1 MPVRPPCP
9 GTRPVISH
17 AATGVAMLV
26 TATALL
32 LATPGAA
39 LADPVDEHTGPLAH
53 ALVLAGQGAALTPS
67 PSLSK
72 LLRSP
77 LNPGDTVEAGDRLS
91 LPDPQTEGRFRLGA
105 GTAAA
110 HKDTPPPGVPAGQ
123 ARYRAEATLRAN
135 HAPTAKI
142 TGDLGVTA
150 TDHGQLVYL
159 QNAVTEA
166 SCATPTTL
174 TSTTT
179 ADGLWL
185 RYADGQLRKVNLPT
199 GAEPLTSPNVPTG
212 RSTDGGE
219 IVSDITIRRVTKLSD
234 LVTQTALA
242 SRGVEAVAGW
252 RVDVLDYR
260 APDGKL
266 PTDGTDGTGGGSV
279 PSGNASS
286 GNASSGGNTPGDG
299 KGAPGST
306 PGDGKGA
313 HGGDPADGKGPVLAD
328 HTFVLGAALCTTA
341 KDFTPKPDPTATTTS
356 TPTVPV
362 KIPAGPQANPA
373 DHPGQHPQAS
383 PGATTSTGPDTL
395 PLALLGLAL
404 LTTTGAAVIL
414 RRRATP
420 ALARRQHATSVR
432 RGHED

>member
-1 MPVRPPCP
+1 MSVRPPCP

-17 AATGVAMLV
+17 ATTGVAVLV

-77 LNPGDTVEAGDRLS
+77 LTPGDTVEAGDRLS
-91 LPDPQTEGRFRLGA
+91 LPDPQTESRFRLGA

-142 TGDLGVTA
+142 TGDLGVTT

-159 QNAVTEA
+159 QNAVSEA

-212 RSTDGGE
+212 RSTDAGE
-219 IVSDITIRRVTKLSD
+219 IVSDITIRRVTKLTD
-234 LVTQTALA
+234 LVTQTALT

-260 APDGKL
+260 APDSKTPANGNGTPSGTSSADNKSA
-266 PTDGTDGTGGGSV
+266 PGGTNSTDGQRA
-279 PSGNASS
+279 P
-286 GNASSGGNTPGDG
+286 GGNT
-299 KGAPGST
+299 
-306 PGDGKGA
+306 
-313 HGGDPADGKGPVLAD
+313 PADGKGPVLAD
-328 HTFVLGAALCTTA
+328 NTFVLGAALCTTA
-341 KDFTPKPDPTATTTS
+341 KDFTPKPEPTATTTS

-373 DHPGQHPQAS
+373 DHLDQHPQAT
-383 PGATTSTGPDTL
+383 PGATTGTGPDTL

-404 LTTTGAAVIL
+404 LATTGAAVIL
-414 RRRATP
+414 RRRTTP
-420 ALARRQHATSVR
+420 ALARSQRATSVR

>member
-1 MPVRPPCP
+1 MSVRPPCP

-17 AATGVAMLV
+17 AATGVAVLA

-53 ALVLAGQGAALTPS
+53 ALVLAGQGTALTPS
-67 PSLSK
+67 PALSK

-77 LNPGDTVEAGDRLS
+77 LNPGDTIEAGDRLS

-135 HAPTAKI
+135 NAPTAKI
-142 TGDLGVTA
+142 TGDLGVST

-174 TSTTT
+174 TSNTT

-199 GAEPLTSPNVPTG
+199 GAEPLTSTNVPTG
-212 RSTDGGE
+212 RTTDAGE
-219 IVSDITIRRVTKLSD
+219 IVSDITIRRVTKLAD

-260 APDGKL
+260 APDGKT
-266 PTDGTDGTGGGSV
+266 PAN
-279 PSGNASS
+279 GN
-286 GNASSGGNTPGDG
+286 
-299 KGAPGST
+299 GAPGETSPA
-306 PGDGKGA
+306 PGETS
-313 HGGDPADGKGPVLAD
+313 PADGKGPVLAD
-328 HTFVLGAALCTTA
+328 NTFVLGAALCTTA

-362 KIPAGPQANPA
+362 KIPAGPQTNPA
-373 DHPGQHPQAS
+373 DHPGQHPQAI
-383 PGATTSTGPDTL
+383 PGTTTSTGPDTL

-404 LTTTGAAVIL
+404 LATTGAAVIL
-414 RRRATP
+414 RRRAVP
-420 ALARRQHATSVR
+420 ALARRQRATSVR